1 MNRAA
6 VPIVPCRV
14 PEVPCLALSE
24 RAFSNWVKR
33 VLLTA
38 ELAEICVIGLVRGD
52 GDAGG
57 IAIVVGRLPP
67 PLPFSTC
74 GPSSD

>member
-33 VLLTA
+33 ALLTA
-38 ELAEICVIGLVRGD
+38 ELAEICVIGLVRGMEMR
-52 GDAGG
+52 AE
-57 IAIVVGRLPP
+57 
-67 PLPFSTC
+67 
-74 GPSSD
+74 